1 MRRGVVS
8 SRACA
13 RYLGGMRRR
22 CHAFAFA
29 FTLGM
34 ALWAVPAIGSAQAN
48 MPRHVDDLVSEVLV
62 VIDEVKR
69 DQRSAKAEADGKDGE
84 VRNERSRQGGILPF
98 TRTMVNLLWKGL
110 PVQRTQDDV
119 EPRDPVRVRVKPCA
133 GGGQVRWVF
142 TF

>member
-1 MRRGVVS
+1 
-8 SRACA
+8 
-13 RYLGGMRRR
+13 MRRR

-29 FTLGM
+29 FTLGV
-34 ALWAVPAIGSAQAN
+34 ALWAVPSIGNAQAN

-69 DQRSAKAEADGKDGE
+69 DQRSAKAEADGKEGE
-84 VRNERSRQGGILPF
+84 ARKERPRQGGILPF

-119 EPRDPVRVRVKPCA
+119 DEARDPVRVRVKPCA